1 MKFVYDMARIHL
13 IWYMEEN
20 LEILGTEKMS
30 FISMVGSSWP
40 LLHSR
45 QAGEQELATPRSL
58 PPMHPRRGNNQSSP
72 LLMCFHPTILVSP
85 PTVCWSEQFSSTGL
99 GNYL

>member
-58 PPMHPRRGNNQSSP
+58 PPYASKKRKQSIISSTHVFSP
-72 LLMCFHPTILVSP
+72 DNFG
-85 PTVCWSEQFSSTGL
+85 FSSYGL
-99 GNYL
+99 LV